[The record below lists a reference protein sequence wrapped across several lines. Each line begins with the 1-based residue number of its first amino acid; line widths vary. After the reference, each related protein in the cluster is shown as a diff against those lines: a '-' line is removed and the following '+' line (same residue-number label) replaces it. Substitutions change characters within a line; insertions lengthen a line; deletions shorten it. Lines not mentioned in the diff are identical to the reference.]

1 MEKRRLGR
9 TGHYSSVVAFGGAA
23 LWETSPKE
31 AERALNLAFEAG
43 VNHIDI
49 APEYGEAEDA
59 TGHWLKNYRNSFF
72 LACKSFMRKKKEVRE
87 ELHRSL
93 DRLKTDRFDLYQLHQ
108 LDLKSELET
117 VLGPGGG
124 MEAILEARDQGLLKH
139 IGITSHSQAVLME
152 ALSRFD
158 FDTVMFPFNF
168 IFYSHADYRSWYEKL
183 MAMAKQKDIGVI
195 IIKAIA
201 KGNWGERLSGENRW
215 KRPFLCWYEPFTT
228 QEEISRALG
237 FVLSREV
244 ATAVAAGDV
253 KLLALVINA
262 AKFFTPMSLADQE
275 ALLREAKKYK
285 RLEFIF

>member
-23 LWETSPKE
+23 LWETTPKE

-43 VNHIDI
+43 VNHIDV
-49 APEYGEAEDA
+49 APEYGEAEVLV
-59 TGHWLKNYRNSFF
+59 GQWLSRCREHFF
-72 LACKSFMRKKKEVRE
+72 LACKSFLRKKEEVRE

-108 LDLKSELET
+108 VDLESELET

-124 MEAILEARDQGLLKH
+124 MEAILEAREQGLLKH
-139 IGITSHSQAVLME
+139 IGITSHSQAVLMK

-168 IFYSHADYRSWYEKL
+168 IFYSHADYRSGYEKL
-183 MAMAKQKDIGVI
+183 MAAAKKRDIGVI

-201 KGNWGERLSGENRW
+201 KGNWDARLSGENRW

-237 FVLSREV
+237 FVLSQEV
-244 ATAVAAGDV
+244 ATAVTAGDV
-253 KLLALVINA
+253 KLHAMILNA
-262 AKFFTPMSLADQE
+262 AKSFVPMSGAEQT
-275 ALLREAKKYK
+275 ALLREAKKYR
-285 RLEFIF
+285 RLEFTF